1 MHSIFFAHPVMDS
14 RKFEKQRNTLLR
26 HTIASDNSHKNNDNS
41 IIFDQKV
48 PAARVL
54 SKPSGGAAEDNVEER
69 KNSEVT
75 QFFVTCYVRTD
86 GRTDVWTERRGS

>member
-41 IIFDQKV
+41 IIFD
-48 PAARVL
+48 
-54 SKPSGGAAEDNVEER
+54 
-69 KNSEVT
+69 
-75 QFFVTCYVRTD
+75 
-86 GRTDVWTERRGS
+86 